1 MTASFLNMAEQ
12 FNVILNT
19 TAAESAS
26 SNGMVERQND
36 ILEKLKN
43 FKKLILDINNKHI
56 NVVTAW
62 AVKWKNSLHNCYG
75 YFAHTNSYLAIAQV

>member
-62 AVKWKNSLHNCYG
+62 AVKVKKQPS
-75 YFAHTNSYLAIAQV
+75 